1 MNDVEE
7 IKSRLN
13 IVDVIGGYVKL
24 TQAGINY
31 KALCPFHHEKTPSFV
46 VNEERQVFHCFGCGK
61 GGDIFTF
68 IQEIDGVDFREALK
82 LLADRAG
89 VQLKGYDGQKSQ
101 EKSQSRNILKE
112 AVSIFQENLESSAGK
127 QAGKYLKERGVS
139 VAMMEKFA
147 LGFALDGWQGLFD
160 KLIRLKFKP
169 EEIKKAGLAVES
181 EKRPGSFYDR
191 FRNRIM
197 FPIYSSFGEPL
208 GFSARLL
215 PGDDSEMGK
224 YINTPQ
230 TEVYDKSQ
238 ALYGINL
245 AKNAIK
251 QKDFCILL
259 EGNLDVV
266 MSHIAEVE
274 NVVATCGTAVTKD
287 QLKIIQRYSNN
298 IAFAFDVDEAGIK
311 ASKKGIDLALSVGAN
326 VKAIDLGIAGKGN
339 KDVADIVQKSPKKWR
354 EISQKAKPAMEYYF
368 DIILKGYDKSDVD
381 QRKEITDEL
390 LEKIAL
396 FPSKIDQAYYL
407 EKLAEVSATKLEV
420 LYDIFN
426 GKLAALETQQN
437 KETYRN
443 DFRDEKIENN
453 QERKQETNGANSN
466 KIIKLLNRIT
476 ALIIFYPKI
485 IKNGKTSQL
494 KIVLK
499 NLQKS
504 DTKEII
510 DVILECNTQFPT
522 PDRYLDLIK
531 EERLKTKVAQLITIA
546 ENSFNAYSEDKLSGE
561 FSPEENFDFCL
572 EKVKEILRKEKLE
585 DLTVKIKM
593 AEKVNDK
600 ERLTELIKTYN
611 LLLRKK

>member
-13 IVDVIGGYVKL
+13 IVDIIGSYVKL
-24 TQAGINY
+24 TQAGTNY
-31 KALCPFHHEKTPSFV
+31 KALCPFHNEKTPSFV

-68 IQEIDGVDFREALK
+68 IQETDGVSFREALK
-82 LLADRAG
+82 ILADRAG
-89 VQLKGYDGQKSQ
+89 VQLKGYDGQQSQ
-101 EKSQSRNILKE
+101 EKSQSRNIMKE

-127 QAGKYLKERGVS
+127 QADKYLKERGVP
-139 VAMMEKFA
+139 VAMIEKFA
-147 LGFALDGWQGLFD
+147 LGFALNGWQGLFD
-160 KLIRLKFKP
+160 KLIRSKFKP

-181 EKRPGSFYDR
+181 ERRPGSFYDR

-208 GFSARLL
+208 GFSARIL

-230 TEVYDKSQ
+230 TEIYDKSQ

-251 QKDFCILL
+251 QKDLCILL
-259 EGNLDVV
+259 EGNLDVI
-266 MSHIAEVE
+266 MSHVAGVE
-274 NVVATCGTAVTKD
+274 NVVATCGTAVTEG
-287 QLKIIQRYSNN
+287 QLKTIQRYSNN

-326 VKAIDLGIAGKGN
+326 VKAINLGIAGKGN
-339 KDVADIVQKSPKKWR
+339 KDVADIVQKSSKKWQ

-368 DIILKGYDKSDVD
+368 DIILADYDKNDVD
-381 QRKEITDEL
+381 QRKKTTDEL

-396 FPSKIDQAYYL
+396 FQNKIDQAYYL
-407 EKLAEVSATKLEV
+407 EKLAETSATKIEI
-420 LYDIFN
+420 LYDILN
-426 GKLAALETQQN
+426 GKLALSEAQQN
-437 KETYRN
+437 KEVYRN
-443 DFRDEKIENN
+443 NFRDEKKENS
-453 QERKQETNGANSN
+453 QKSEQVVSGGSSEQV
-466 KIIKLLNRIT
+466 IKLLNRIT
-476 ALIIFYPKI
+476 ALMIFYPKI
-485 IKNGKTSQL
+485 IKDKKSAQL

-510 DVILECNTQFPT
+510 GIILKCNTQFST
-522 PDRYLDLIK
+522 PNRYLDLIK
-531 EERLKTKVAQLITIA
+531 DERLKTKVARLITIA
-546 ENSFNAYSEDKLSGE
+546 ENSFSAYNDDQSSGE
-561 FSPEENFDFCL
+561 FLPEENFDFCL
-572 EKVKEILRKEKLE
+572 RKVKEILRKEKLE
-585 DLTVKIKM
+585 HLTAKIKV
-593 AEKVNDK
+593 AEKSNSK
-600 ERLTELIKTYN
+600 EQLAELIKTYN